1 MKIEEI
7 VETKKETYERK
18 NTIYKTSDGKTFRFL
33 WEAKRHEKELGVKAL
48 KKRTDLESAAE
59 GFIPYD
65 NYTSSE
71 ENSYM
76 WYKAKTP
83 EAIEAINETYDVEIP
98 EEYVNEWICVED
110 DREDVYFYTL
120 QDSIDDFS
128 KLLEKLGYEIEIK
141 EKPKTEE

>member
-7 VETKKETYERK
+7 VESKMETYERRSI
-18 NTIYKTSDGKTFRFL
+18 IYKTSDGKTFPLL
-33 WEAKRHEKELGVKAL
+33 WEAERHEKELVVKAL
-48 KKRTDLESAAE
+48 KERTDLESAAE
-59 GFIPYD
+59 AFTPYGD
-65 NYTSSE
+65 YFSSE

-83 EAIEAINETYDVEIP
+83 EAIEAINKAYGLEIP
-98 EEYVNEWICVED
+98 EIYVDEWICVED
-110 DREDVYFYTL
+110 NDGDVYYYAL
-120 QDSIDDFS
+120 QNSIDDFS